1 MAYLESSPCCA
12 MDIIDGVD
20 DTPQEVL
27 RSICDEKYPDKEWC
41 DEDEEYGS
49 DKKEQAFIVFTD
61 NVSKKDS
68 GGEGLAKYIKKNKLG
83 SFIVTRARRNPN
95 TDHMVK
101 VWVWTPNERNLKRW
115 YKNI

>member
-1 MAYLESSPCCA
+1 
-12 MDIIDGVD
+12 MDIIDGLD

-27 RSICDEKYPDKEWC
+27 RHVCEAKYPDREWC
-41 DEDEEYGS
+41 DDDEPIG
-49 DKKEQAFIVFTD
+49 DEQAFIVFTD
-61 NVSKKDS
+61 NVSEDKYPDD
-68 GGEGLAKYIKKNKLG
+68 GGENLAKYIKKNKLG

-101 VWVWTPNERNLKRW
+101 VWVWTPNERNLKKW